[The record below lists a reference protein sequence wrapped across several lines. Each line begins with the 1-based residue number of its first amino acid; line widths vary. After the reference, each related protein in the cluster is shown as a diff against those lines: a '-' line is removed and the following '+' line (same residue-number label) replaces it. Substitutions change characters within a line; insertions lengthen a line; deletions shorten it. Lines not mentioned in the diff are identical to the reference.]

1 MTLVL
6 LLAASGTLAALA
18 PAVARPLGGRAGWFV
33 GAALASLTAALFALR
48 PAEGALTAAVEWI
61 PTADISLRLQLDGL
75 SFLFAMVV
83 LGVGAVVM
91 LYSAAYVKDRAPG
104 FYLLM
109 AFFAFAMLAL
119 VLADDIVVLFV
130 AWELTTLCS
139 YLLILR
145 SSPDAAAPAG
155 RTLLVTAGGGLALL
169 GAVTALVVR
178 TGTTE
183 LTAVLNDQVWQDDP
197 VFAGVVAALVALA
210 AMTKSAQFP
219 FHAWLPDAMVAP
231 APVSAYLHAAAMVKA
246 GIYLLMRFSEAASA
260 TWVWPVVLVTIGL
273 VTAIM
278 GAVFALQRT
287 DLKELFAY
295 STVSQLGL
303 LVAVIG
309 VGTPEALT
317 AASLH
322 VVAHALFKSSGFMY
336 VGLVEKRAGTRDIRE
351 LQGLAR
357 AMPWTSAMAVLGVA
371 GMAGLPPLLGF
382 ASKELV
388 LDAMAH
394 SPAGAA
400 VGLVIALAAT
410 AASVGT
416 VAYSAR
422 VVVRTLPGRPME
434 LKPARGTV
442 SMAVAVGVTA
452 VAGAVG
458 GLLVGFLDPVVLPA
472 AANATGTAV
481 GDLYPLS
488 LWHGVNLALLLSA
501 VAVGG
506 GAVAVWQ
513 RSRVDSALDRPLFPF
528 TGVAAVTRTQTATI
542 AGGRRVG
549 DLTRTDLPAAHLAVP
564 LTVIAGGGLLAAGL
578 TVGSWSADGGAA
590 VADIGL
596 TLLIVVGV
604 AAAIASRTRLGAV
617 IAAGIVGFTV
627 ALWYYSLGAADVA
640 LTQLLVEILTVVV
653 MVLVLRRLP
662 ATFRRRSARGRLT
675 GGVVAVA
682 AGCVATVGTLA
693 LTGGRPLSSAGEFFL
708 DLAEEETGGT
718 NVVNTI
724 LVDFRALD
732 TLGELVVL
740 GIAALAMTALL
751 TARSPVGGEVAAPLP
766 GPLSDPALNTVF
778 LRSLA
783 RPLVPLMVLGSLYAL
798 WRGHNAPGGGLIAAL
813 LGASAL
819 ALLYLA
825 AVSDRAAPLRLPY
838 LSITGTGIL
847 VAVGSGVL
855 GLADGSFLRPLHADL
870 LGVHLTTALVFDL
883 GVYLA
888 VFGVILAA
896 INLLGMPPLDDGPR
910 GRARAGS
917 HPPPRPTAGAS
928 AAASVRADHDSRA
941 TEEAQR

>member
-1 MTLVL
+1 MTLMM
-6 LLAASGTLAALA
+6 LLAAAATLAALA
-18 PAVARPLGGRAGWFV
+18 PAVARSWGGRAGWFV
-33 GAALASLTAALFALR
+33 AAALTLLTAVLVTLR
-48 PAEGALTAAVEWI
+48 PTGGALTESVAWI
-61 PTADISLRLQLDGL
+61 PAADISLRLQLDGL
-75 SFLFAMVV
+75 SFLFALVV
-83 LGVGAVVM
+83 LGVGALVM
-91 LYSAAYVKDRAPG
+91 LYSAAYVKEKAPG

-119 VLADDIVVLFV
+119 VLADDIVVMFV

-183 LTAVLNDQVWQDDP
+183 LTAVLNDPVWREDP
-197 VFAGVVAALVALA
+197 LFAGIVAALVALA

-260 TWVWPVVLVTIGL
+260 TWVWPTILVTVGL
-273 VTAIM
+273 GTAIM

-317 AASLH
+317 AAALH

-351 LQGLAR
+351 LHGLAR

-394 SPAGAA
+394 SPAGTA
-400 VGLVIALAAT
+400 VGLGIALAAT

-422 VVVRTLPGRPME
+422 VVVRTLPGQPME

-442 SMAVAVGVTA
+442 SMAVAVGATA

-458 GLLVGFLDPVVLPA
+458 GLLVGLLDPVVLPA
-472 AANATGTAV
+472 AADATGTAV
-481 GDLYPLS
+481 GELYPLS

-506 GAVAVWQ
+506 GAIAVWQ
-513 RSRVDSALDRPLFPF
+513 RVRVDAALDRRLFPF
-528 TGVAAVTRTQTATI
+528 TGVAAVTRAQSATI
-542 AGGRRVG
+542 AAGRRVG
-549 DLTRTDLPAAHLAVP
+549 DLTRTDHPSSHLAVP
-564 LTVIAGGGLLAAGL
+564 LVVIAGGGLLAAALTTGEWGLGGGAPVADVGL
-578 TVGSWSADGGAA
+578 TV
-590 VADIGL
+590 
-596 TLLIVVGV
+596 LIVVGV
-604 AAAIASRTRLGAV
+604 VAAVASRTRLGAV

-627 ALWYYSLGAADVA
+627 ALWFYSLGAADVA

-662 ATFRRRSARGRLT
+662 ATFRRRGAGGRLR
-675 GGVVAVA
+675 GGIVAVA
-682 AGCVATVGTLA
+682 AGAVATVGTLA
-693 LTGGRPLSSAGEFFL
+693 LTGDRALSSAGEFFL
-708 DLAEEETGGT
+708 RLAEDETGGT

-751 TARSPVGGEVAAPLP
+751 TARTPVGGTPDAAPP

-783 RPLVPLMVLGSLYAL
+783 RPLVPLMLLGSLYAL
-798 WRGHNAPGGGLIAAL
+798 LRGHNAPGGGFIAAL

-838 LSITGTGIL
+838 LAITGVGIL

-896 INLLGMPPLDDGPR
+896 VNLLGMPPLDDPPR
-910 GRARAGS
+910 SRDRAGA
-917 HPPPRPTAGAS
+917 PTAPRPTTAAS
-928 AAASVRADHDSRA
+928 ASVPAEDDHSA
-941 TEEAQR
+941 TEEAPR

>member
-1 MTLVL
+1 MTLMM
-6 LLAASGTLAALA
+6 LLAASATLAALA
-18 PAVARPLGGRAGWFV
+18 PAVARPWGGRAGWFV
-33 GAALASLTAALFALR
+33 AAGLAALTAVLVALR
-48 PAEGALTAAVEWI
+48 PTDGSLSESVAWI
-61 PTADISLRLQLDGL
+61 PAADISLRLQLDGL
-75 SFLFAMVV
+75 SFLFALVV
-83 LGVGAVVM
+83 LGVGALVM
-91 LYSAAYVKDRAPG
+91 LYSAAYVKERAPG

-119 VLADDIVVLFV
+119 VLADDIVVMFV

-183 LTAVLNDQVWQDDP
+183 LTAVLNDPVWREEP
-197 VFAGVVAALVALA
+197 LFAGIVAALVALA

-260 TWVWPVVLVTIGL
+260 TWVWPTILVTVGL
-273 VTAIM
+273 GTAIM

-317 AASLH
+317 AAALH

-351 LQGLAR
+351 LHGLAR

-382 ASKELV
+382 ASKELI

-394 SPAGAA
+394 SPAGTA
-400 VGLVIALAAT
+400 VGLGIALAAT

-442 SMAVAVGVTA
+442 SMAVAVGATA

-458 GLLVGFLDPVVLPA
+458 GLLVGLLDPVVLPA
-472 AANATGTAV
+472 AADATGTAV
-481 GDLYPLS
+481 GELYPLS

-506 GAVAVWQ
+506 GAIAVWQ
-513 RSRVDSALDRPLFPF
+513 RARVDTALDRRLFPF
-528 TGVAAVTRTQTATI
+528 TGVAAVARAQSATI

-549 DLTRTDLPAAHLAVP
+549 DLTRTDLPASHLAVP
-564 LTVIAGGGLLAAGL
+564 LVVIAGGGLLAAALTTGRWGLGGGVAVSDVGL
-578 TVGSWSADGGAA
+578 TVL
-590 VADIGL
+590 V
-596 TLLIVVGV
+596 VVGV
-604 AAAIASRTRLGAV
+604 VAAVASRTRLGTV

-627 ALWYYSLGAADVA
+627 ALWFYSLGAADVA

-662 ATFRRRSARGRLT
+662 ATFRRRSAGGRLR
-675 GGVVAVA
+675 GGIVAIG
-682 AGCVATVGTLA
+682 AGAVATVGTLA
-693 LTGGRPLSSAGEFFL
+693 LTGDRALSSAGEFFL
-708 DLAEEETGGT
+708 RLAEEETGGT

-751 TARSPVGGEVAAPLP
+751 TARTPVGGTPDTAPP
-766 GPLSDPALNTVF
+766 GPLSDPVLNTVF

-783 RPLVPLMVLGSLYAL
+783 RPLVPLMLLGSLYAL
-798 WRGHNAPGGGLIAAL
+798 LRGHNAPGGGFIAAL

-838 LSITGTGIL
+838 LPITGVGIL

-896 INLLGMPPLDDGPR
+896 VNLLGMPSLDDPPR
-910 GRARAGS
+910 GGDRAGS
-917 HPPPRPTAGAS
+917 PTPPRPTTAAS
-928 AAASVRADHDSRA
+928 ASAPAEMDRSA
-941 TEEAQR
+941 TEEAPR